1 MQELKPLFVEILL
14 LAQAMGFL
22 KLGHVSLDGTKVK
35 ANASKHST
43 LSWGHIQK
51 LEARLREEVEE
62 LMRLAQRAAVTV
74 SPHPTKV

>member
-35 ANASKHST
+35 ANASKHSA

-62 LMRLAQRAAVTV
+62 LMRLAQRAAVTA